1 MSLSLCEMLSLFG
14 NLLKKK
20 SYSKQSQFN
29 LFIEWNCNTSMP
41 KQNTDK
47 NCVYV
52 WLFDVLWVKFRTK
65 FCVQIL
71 WCCQQKQK
79 KTTSKK
85 KKQWKQQQ
93 QPQHFNVCILCVYA
107 ILKCTY
113 RTLKRTARNSEYAPP
128 SEIQSQHTV

>member
-1 MSLSLCEMLSLFG
+1 
-14 NLLKKK
+14 
-20 SYSKQSQFN
+20 
-29 LFIEWNCNTSMP
+29 MP

-79 KTTSKK
+79 KNHIQKEKAMKTAATAATFQRVYFVCLRYIEMHVPYTKTHSKE
-85 KKQWKQQQ
+85 
-93 QPQHFNVCILCVYA
+93 FRI
-107 ILKCTY
+107 
-113 RTLKRTARNSEYAPP
+113 RTAIRNPITTHSVNT
-128 SEIQSQHTV
+128 QSK